1 MNVIIEDETKITGH
15 KVRGIIVLDAIYQKF
30 SDAAQMEDMLVQV
43 EKIIASIIP
52 KNCHAVATDST
63 LNTRRGSNQQVDL
76 QKMKFRSN

>member
-52 KNCHAVATDST
+52 ENCHAVAVDSKLT
-63 LNTRRGSNQQVDL
+63 ARRGSNQRVDL
-76 QKMKFRSN
+76 QTMKFCSK

>member
-1 MNVIIEDETKITGH
+1 MNVIIEDENKVEGH

-30 SDAAQMEDMLVQV
+30 SDAAQMEDMLVKV

-52 KNCHAVATDST
+52 ENCHAVATDSKLT
-63 LNTRRGSNQQVDL
+63 ARRGSNQRVDL